1 VDSAE
6 LAARCSAALDG
17 RLRVD
22 ALRYLVQYAALAPAG
37 EPGGPGGDRFTAAD
51 LSGHAVT
58 ASATTQV
65 RYDLIGE
72 LAVRTELTRRT
83 VASILRQVSPA
94 TFAKY
99 RQNPDQFI
107 TGCARLIT
115 EERNALTKW
124 QEHA

>member
-1 VDSAE
+1 MDSAE
-6 LAARCSAALDG
+6 LAARCSAALDA

-37 EPGGPGGDRFTAAD
+37 EPNGLAAGGFTAAG

-58 ASATTQV
+58 ASAPVQA

-72 LAVRTELTRRT
+72 LAARTELTRRT

-99 RQNPDQFI
+99 RQNP
-107 TGCARLIT
+107 TSSSPGARG
-115 EERNALTKW
+115 
-124 QEHA
+124 